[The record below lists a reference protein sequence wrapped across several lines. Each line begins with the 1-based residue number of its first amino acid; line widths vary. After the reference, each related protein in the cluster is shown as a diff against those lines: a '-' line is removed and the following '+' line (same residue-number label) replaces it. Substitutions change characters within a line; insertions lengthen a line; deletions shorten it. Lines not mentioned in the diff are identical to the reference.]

1 MLADFRKET
10 RQLMYAYFGHHRCAT
25 MWTAA
30 ILRALTREIG
40 VRIAQEDRYD
50 QLPDGLKDT
59 DFLIHLNATREI
71 TERIA
76 PRGYRGFHVIRD
88 PRDILVSSY
97 FSDKYSH
104 PVYRQEFAQF
114 RDQLNTVEFDQGLRM
129 ELERRTAEFRAMA
142 TWNYDNPDIFETRYE
157 VITVHPQEEWTRILS
172 FLGIPMPTG
181 VGGLVAR
188 GAITAN
194 RLLRRRGKS
203 LRAGGIPPQFLKRVI
218 EAQAFQKLAGRK
230 KGEED
235 PKSHYRKGV
244 AGDWVNYL
252 VGSHKDEFK
261 HKWGQ
266 LLIDLGY
273 EKDLN
278 W

>member
-1 MLADFRKET
+1 
-10 RQLMYAYFGHHRCAT
+10 MYAYFGHHRCAT
-25 MWTAA
+25 LWTAA
-30 ILRALTREIG
+30 IVKAISRELGLR
-40 VRIAQEDRYD
+40 VAQEDRYEK
-50 QLPDGLKDT
+50 LPDNMAAV
-59 DFLIHLNATREI
+59 DFLMHLNATRGI
-71 TERIA
+71 TEQLSA
-76 PRGYRGFHVIRD
+76 RGYRGFHVIRD

-114 RDQLNTVEFDQGLRM
+114 RDQLQTAEFDEGLQM
-129 ELERRTAEFRAMA
+129 ELDRRTAEFEALA
-142 TWNYDNPDIFETRYE
+142 GWNYADPNVYETRYE
-157 VITVHPQEEWTRILS
+157 IITVKPQEEFTKLLA
-172 FLGIPMPTG
+172 FLGVPMPAS
-181 VGGLVAR
+181 GLPATTAR
-188 GAITAN
+188 TAIAIN
-194 RLLRRRGKS
+194 RVLRRAGVS
-203 LRAGGIPPQFLKRVI
+203 LRAGGIPPEFLKRVI

-235 PKSHYRKGV
+235 QKNHYRKGV

-252 VGSHKDEFK
+252 TGANKDLFK
-261 HKWGQ
+261 ARWGQ